1 MMDADYVSVALK
13 LLALNSEK
21 IKYRRVFKVLNC
33 ANLKLLGHVDI
44 LNGVLVLELQE
55 GVSTSSEA

>member
-1 MMDADYVSVALK
+1 MMDEDYVSVAVK

-21 IKYRRVFKVLNC
+21 IKYRTVFKVLNC
-33 ANLKLLGHVDI
+33 TNLKLFRHVDI